1 VLGAELV
8 KRRKDDAAED
18 VRPGR
23 GGVHVGRGVVGLEG
37 GGWDEVVTGFSGAAR
52 VDPDTTYY
60 LLHNFVLP
68 MARFA
73 HRPDGSRDDEQVL
86 MTRLVEAA
94 AAQHPDHPGAHDLRA
109 ALSLMKGDYRKEL
122 EDLRKALERSDD
134 DYPRRDEVRTELR
147 ALEAAARW
155 EGKADAVKEPP
166 PDAADAIDLA
176 GYRAMFE
183 QKYAAAADLAAAA
196 VRADSTVLYDWRD
209 VGRMAGW
216 AARAGL
222 GRGADAAGLTAER
235 RAAYRA
241 QARAWLRE
249 SFDAI
254 PPSARKPFADHVR
267 ESRELALLRDSKV
280 LADLPDAERTAW
292 RKLWDDFDR
301 VRGDVFERPPEAPQE
316 LPTASRYPVA
326 PPPREKK

>member
-1 VLGAELV
+1 G
-8 KRRKDDAAED
+8 RRMILAAAD
-18 VRPGR
+18 VDPASPWP
-23 GGVHVGRGVVGLEG
+23 HVFRGVVGLEG

-196 VRADSTVLYDWRD
+196 VRADPKVLYDWRD